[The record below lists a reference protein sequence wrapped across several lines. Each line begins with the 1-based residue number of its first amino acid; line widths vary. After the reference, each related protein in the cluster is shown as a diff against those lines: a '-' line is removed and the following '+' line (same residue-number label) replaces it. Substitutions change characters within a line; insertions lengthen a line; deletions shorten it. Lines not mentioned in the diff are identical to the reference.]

1 MTPTKTAGTLDI
13 STPSDREIR
22 MTRVFNAPRKLVFD
36 AYTKPELL
44 TRWMGVMPGWTWA
57 VCEIDLRVGGT
68 FRYLWRGPDGFEMG
82 MRGTYLEITPPHR
95 IVSTESFDQK
105 WYEGECVETVT
116 LEENDGRTTLT
127 MLLRYDNQAVRD
139 GVLRSGATTDM
150 EAASPTLPRFSPHS
164 KDDRHAEDQPVPVVQ
179 RQRRRGDELLHVRV
193 QARKGHS
200 LRGQTIPS
208 TILRSHLT
216 PKLSR
221 SRVSSNAR

>member
-1 MTPTKTAGTLDI
+1 MNPTKTAGTLDI

-22 MTRVFNAPRKLVFD
+22 ITRVFDAPRKLVFD

-57 VCEIDLRVGGT
+57 VCEIDLRVGGM

-139 GVLRSGATTDM
+139 AVLQSPAATGM
-150 EAASPTLPRFSPHS
+150 EAGFTNLAALLPTL
-164 KDDRHAEDQPVPVVQ
+164 
-179 RQRRRGDELLHVRV
+179 
-193 QARKGHS
+193 KG
-200 LRGQTIPS
+200 
-208 TILRSHLT
+208 
-216 PKLSR
+216 
-221 SRVSSNAR
+221 